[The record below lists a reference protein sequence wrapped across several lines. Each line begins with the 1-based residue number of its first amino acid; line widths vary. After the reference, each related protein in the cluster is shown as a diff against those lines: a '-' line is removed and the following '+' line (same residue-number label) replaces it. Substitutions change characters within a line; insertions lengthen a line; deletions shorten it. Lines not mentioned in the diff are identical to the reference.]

1 VSTSCYYAFYLLLC
15 SKTSIFKESSLT
27 QSGKKEK
34 KRYVS
39 VILRI
44 LVAAGALYLVFR
56 GEDLRELAGIML
68 RLNPWVFF
76 AAIGLFWLGQ
86 VLFVLRWRLLLKVQ
100 SVDISIW
107 AGLKLHLLGLFY
119 NNCLPSSIGGDV
131 LRAWYVT
138 KHTDGERGVGAALS
152 VFVDR
157 IVGLVGTLLVAGI
170 AYWLVPVGIGYM
182 PEGEA
187 GAEANGGLIR
197 YLVEHRWIF
206 IWAAIAVGI
215 GFCAVWVTQRG
226 REVLTACWQRV
237 QSVAA
242 RILQKGSAAISLYW
256 RRPFVLVCALGL
268 TFLCQGTCVT
278 AFWLVG
284 RNLGVGAHMK
294 YYFVFFPL
302 SWLLGALPISIGGI
316 GIMEGWLKIMF
327 MKLPGVS
334 SKEALAV
341 ALCQRL
347 IWLIGSLPGLAVHL
361 VGAHLPKEKVEFFV
375 DSEQSLD

>member
-1 VSTSCYYAFYLLLC
+1 LAQSC
-15 SKTSIFKESSLT
+15 
-27 QSGKKEK
+27 KKEK

-44 LVAAGALYLVFR
+44 LVATGALYLVFR

-68 RLNPWVFF
+68 RVNPWVFL
-76 AAIGLFWLGQ
+76 AAIGLFWLAQ

-157 IVGLVGTLLVAGI
+157 IVGLIGTLLIASI
-170 AYWLVPVGIGYM
+170 AYWLVPVGVGYM

-206 IWAAIAVGI
+206 IWAAIAVGV
-215 GFCAVWVTQRG
+215 GFCAVWASERG

-237 QSVAA
+237 RGTTV
-242 RILQKGSAAISLYW
+242 RVLEKSATAIKLYC
-256 RRPFVLVCALGL
+256 RKPFVLVYALGL
-268 TFLCQGTCVT
+268 TFLCQATCVI

-341 ALCQRL
+341 ALCQRI

-361 VGAHLPKEKVEFFV
+361 VGAHLPKKKVDFFV
-375 DSEQSLD
+375 DSQESLN

>member
-1 VSTSCYYAFYLLLC
+1 M
-15 SKTSIFKESSLT
+15 T

-34 KRYVS
+34 KRCVS

-56 GEDLRELAGIML
+56 GEDLRELADIML
-68 RLNPWVFF
+68 GLNLWLF
-76 AAIGLFWLGQ
+76 AAALGLYWLGQ

-119 NNCLPSSIGGDV
+119 NNCLPSSIGGDL

-138 KHTDGERGVGAALS
+138 KHTDGDRRVGAALT

-157 IVGLVGTLLVAGI
+157 IIGLIGTLLIASI
-170 AYWLVPVGIGYM
+170 AYWLVPVEGGYR
-182 PEGEA
+182 PEGQA
-187 GAEANGGLIR
+187 GAEASGGLIR

-206 IWAAIAVGI
+206 IWAVIAVGI
-215 GFCAVWVTQRG
+215 GFCAVWASERG

-237 QSVAA
+237 RSIAV
-242 RILQKGSAAISLYW
+242 RVLKKGITAVGLY
-256 RRPFVLVCALGL
+256 RRKPFVLVCALGL
-268 TFLCQGTCVT
+268 TFICQGTCVI
-278 AFWLVG
+278 ALWLLG
-284 RNLGVGAHMK
+284 RNLGMGAHIK

-302 SWLLGALPISIGGI
+302 SWILGSLPISIGGV

-375 DSEQSLD
+375 DSASDFG

>member
-1 VSTSCYYAFYLLLC
+1 
-15 SKTSIFKESSLT
+15 LT

-68 RLNPWVFF
+68 RVNPWVFL

-119 NNCLPSSIGGDV
+119 NNCLPSSLGGDF

-157 IVGLVGTLLVAGI
+157 IVGLVGTLLIASI
-170 AYWLVPVGIGYM
+170 AYWLVPVGAGYM
-182 PEGEA
+182 PEGKA

-215 GFCAVWVTQRG
+215 GFCAVWASRWG
-226 REVLTACWQRV
+226 REALTACWERV
-237 QSVAA
+237 RSVAA
-242 RILQKGSAAISLYW
+242 QILKKGGAAISLYW

-268 TFLCQGTCVT
+268 TFLCQSTCVI

-284 RNLGVGAHMK
+284 RNLGVEAHMK

-302 SWLLGALPISIGGI
+302 SWILGALPISIGGI
-316 GIMEGWLKIMF
+316 GIIEGWLKIMF

-347 IWLIGSLPGLAVHL
+347 IWLIGSVPGLVVHL
-361 VGAHLPKEKVEFFV
+361 VWAHLPKETVAFFV
-375 DSEQSLD
+375 DSAESLD